1 MAFDA
6 SAEGRRC
13 WVRVDGR
20 RPGASAIARTRTSG
34 GGSVATCGRRSRLT
48 PKRPADAL
56 VAIKGALRK
65 VGLQLEATKDIGEFV
80 VIDRTER
87 PSGN

>member
-1 MAFDA
+1 MTVAGLA
-6 SAEGRRC
+6 RRL
-13 WVRVDGR
+13 
-20 RPGASAIARTRTSG
+20 SRTRTSG